1 MKKKT
6 EELFDEKRYRN
17 FMILFYKESKHYE
30 FDDVLFQIHSLKYY
44 AYIKHLPEDDE
55 KTEHFHCFI
64 HLDTAC
70 TESALSKRLG
80 IPVDKIQYVKN
91 VRGGCRYLTH
101 IDYPDKIQYSID
113 DVRVSG
119 LFKRKFLKNFED
131 IKTEEEIISDIYFF
145 IDNNHYDSYID
156 KLKYLIMFVN
166 INCYDSVYKRYRPE
180 FIEYLKQNL

>member
-17 FMILFYKESKHYE
+17 FMIIFYKDTKSYE
-30 FDDVLFQIHSLKYY
+30 FDDILFNIHSLKYY
-44 AYIKHLPEDDE
+44 AYIKHNPEVEE
-55 KTEHFHCFI
+55 KKEHYHAFI

-70 TESALSKRLG
+70 TESALAKRIG
-80 IPVDKIQYVKN
+80 IPVEHLQYVKN

-101 IDYPDKIQYSID
+101 IDYPEKLQYSID

-156 KLKYLIMFVN
+156 KLKYSMNSGL
-166 INCYDSVYKRYRPE
+166 
-180 FIEYLKQNL
+180 YLL